1 MTTPTLKINELTKRY
16 DRTTAVAPCS
26 LCLPQGGF
34 TSILG
39 PSGCGKTTMLMMI
52 AGVVDPAFTSLYY
65 NLIILIF
72 ITDGNLFSPLIPKL
86 IPKLF
91 HTTVCKF
98 TIN

>member
-1 MTTPTLKINELTKRY
+1 MTTSTLKINELTKRY

-52 AGVVDPAFTSLYY
+52 AGVVEPSGGQVWL
-65 NLIILIF
+65 
-72 ITDGNLFSPLIPKL
+72 DGEGKCALRSAWEGIEQRNG
-86 IPKLF
+86 
-91 HTTVCKF
+91 C
-98 TIN
+98 TI